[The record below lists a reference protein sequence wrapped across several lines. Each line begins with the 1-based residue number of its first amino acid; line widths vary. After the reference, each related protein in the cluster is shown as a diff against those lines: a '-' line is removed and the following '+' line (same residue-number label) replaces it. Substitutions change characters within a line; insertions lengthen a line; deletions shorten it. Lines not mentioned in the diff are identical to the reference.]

1 MLKYSARNSLF
12 RFYIKCTD
20 AEEIMLISC
29 LFSIL
34 LVSFRIIYTGRLMFS
49 SLVWNLLLAFIPY
62 FISKRLMKLLY
73 NKRRWVFL
81 IGVFVWLLFIPNS
94 FYIITDLFHLDM
106 NVGMPLW
113 FDLALLLSF
122 AWNGLLLGIVSV
134 RHMEK
139 LFESFYNNRFDLLF
153 VFPVMLLNAL
163 GVYIGRYLR
172 FNSWDIIAN
181 PFQLI
186 QDIIYL
192 FIHPVRYRFDW
203 GMIFCYSMLMTL
215 FYVTLKRLNKLL

>member
-1 MLKYSARNSLF
+1 
-12 RFYIKCTD
+12 
-20 AEEIMLISC
+20 
-29 LFSIL
+29 
-34 LVSFRIIYTGRLMFS
+34 
-49 SLVWNLLLAFIPY
+49 
-62 FISKRLMKLLY
+62 
-73 NKRRWVFL
+73 
-81 IGVFVWLLFIPNS
+81 
-94 FYIITDLFHLDM
+94 M

>member
-153 VFPVMLLNAL
+153 IFPVMLLNAL